1 MVALEGLG
9 EVCLIELAGLPLPDV
24 ELGRIFLQALDEP
37 VALVHAILRQTP
49 QRSAHSRSGSM
60 RTKHSA

>member
-37 VALVHAILRQTP
+37 VALVYAILR
-49 QRSAHSRSGSM
+49 
-60 RTKHSA
+60 